1 MRFVVVL
8 LCSVFLL
15 LRLAAQTDGDYRS
28 VRSGNWS
35 DPAVWQKR
43 ANGVWAAASVAPGA
57 SDNVFIQQ
65 AHRVTVDQ
73 AGFACKD
80 LHLHTGATLAIGQ
93 QKLDLHG
100 KLRAYTGTTVTT
112 NADMVTSNSASP
124 GARTITAGINGRLR
138 VVGGPRTFLA
148 AGEWG
153 NAGLTDSGRIEF
165 AVNPTDTVTCFAAI
179 KARAFYFTSGAVN
192 MRNNRLSA
200 DAGVAASGDVFIT
213 GGTLRSDQSATNQ
226 VITRTSSN
234 RCDTVYIGPNGK
246 LMLFGASPR
255 MECSFFINEGQVI
268 YARNGSQNLLS
279 HSADQLAMD
288 PQQYHRLIVTAPGT
302 KTMRH
307 SISVHGFVQ
316 LADGVT
322 LATDTCALRLK
333 ANAITSAYIAPL
345 GTATITYG
353 STGKIIVEKYFSG
366 GGRADQFPSKRAFR
380 FMGHPFRHSIGLNE
394 LNGAGEIAIT
404 GQAGTSNGFDASG
417 TNNPSAFLY
426 NPAAA
431 INATNEGLQ
440 AGWQAFTH
448 TNGQASNA
456 WRVGQGIKVF
466 YRGAKEQGMD
476 GGLGYTVQPT
486 IVAME
491 GKVNTGNVTINL
503 TQGLH
508 TGFNL
513 VANPYP
519 ASVQLRNVQR
529 TGVGGYIYLWQI
541 DRGTRGGYTVHD
553 FSEDMVLP
561 IGGAFFVEALQ
572 TNAQLQF
579 RESDKTTQPSGF
591 ALFQNNTAQAVKKI
605 LLTLR
610 SDKIVWDRWALH
622 LEDSAQENFTRADA
636 PKLFNPDANLF
647 SITADGKQV
656 SIDKRPPTSAQVPL
670 VLQRVQPGQYQIDI
684 QTHELE
690 KDTNWLFID
699 HFTKTKF
706 RLHQDTVYRFQVSA
720 DTNTYG
726 TKRFEILNKRYYLPP
741 RKEPY
746 FIVYPGISQDGLL
759 QIRLQADTAA
769 EASIDIVNLQ
779 GVRVAVYHFG
789 KTRRLEQTL
798 RLQHLPKDQYV
809 IRLHFGSMTM
819 VRRWIYR

>member
-1 MRFVVVL
+1 MRFLVVL

-15 LRLAAQTDGDYRS
+15 LRLAAQSDGDYRS
-28 VRSGNWS
+28 IRSGNWS
-35 DPAVWQKR
+35 DASLWQKR
-43 ANGVWAAASVAPGA
+43 NNGVWATATAAPIA

-65 AHRVTVDQ
+65 GHRVTVDQ
-73 AGFACKD
+73 AGLACRD

-100 KLRAYTGTTVTT
+100 KLRAYTGTAVTT

-124 GARTITAGINGRLR
+124 GARTITAGVDGRLR
-138 VVGGPRTFLA
+138 VVGASRTLLA

-165 AVNPTDTVTCFAAI
+165 AINPADTVVCFAAI
-179 KARAFYFTSGAVN
+179 KARVFYFTSGAVN

-200 DAGVAASGDVFIT
+200 DGGVAASGDVFIT

-255 MECSFFINEGQVI
+255 IECSFFINEGQVI
-268 YARNGSQNLLS
+268 FARNGSQNLLS

-288 PQQYHRLIVTAPGT
+288 PQQYHRLIITAPGT

-333 ANAITSAYIAPL
+333 ANPISTAYIAPL
-345 GTATITYG
+345 GTANITYG

-380 FMGHPFRHSIGLNE
+380 FIGHPFRHSIGLSE
-394 LNGAGEIAIT
+394 LNGAGEMAIT
-404 GQAGTSNGFDASG
+404 GQGGTSNGFDASG
-417 TNNPSAFLY
+417 TNNPSAFRY
-426 NPAAA
+426 DPAAV
-431 INATNEGLQ
+431 INATPEGLQ
-440 AGWQAFTH
+440 NGWQAFTH
-448 TNGQASNA
+448 TNGQNNNA

-476 GGLGYTVQPT
+476 GSLGYTVQPS

-491 GKVNTGNVTINL
+491 GRVNTGNVTINL

-513 VANPYP
+513 VSNPYP
-519 ASVQLRNVQR
+519 AAVQLKNVQHV
-529 TGVGGYIYLWQI
+529 GVGEYLYLWQI
-541 DRGTRGGYTVHD
+541 DRGTRGGYTVHAITD
-553 FSEDMVLP
+553 DLVLP
-561 IGGAFFVEALQ
+561 VGGAFFVEATQ
-572 TNAQLQF
+572 ANAQLQF
-579 RESDKTTQPSGF
+579 RESDKTTLPSGF
-591 ALFQNNTAQAVKKI
+591 ALFQNNTAQPVRKM
-605 LLTLR
+605 LFTLR
-610 SDKIVWDRWALH
+610 SDKIVWDRWELH
-622 LEDSAQENFTRADA
+622 LQDTAKEIFTRADA
-636 PKLFNPDANLF
+636 PKLFNPDANFYSL
-647 SITADGKQV
+647 TEDGKGV
-656 SIDKRPPTSAQVPL
+656 SIDKRPPSSASIPL
-670 VLQRVQPGQYQIDI
+670 VLRNALPGQYQLDI
-684 QTHELE
+684 QTHELA

-699 HFTKTKF
+699 HFAKTTF
-706 RLHQDTVYRFQVSA
+706 RLLRDTIYRFQVTA

-726 TKRFEILNKRYYLPP
+726 SKRFEMMNKRYYLPP
-741 RKEPY
+741 RKEPH
-746 FIVYPGISQDGLL
+746 FIVYPGISQDGLV

-769 EASIDIVNLQ
+769 EARIDIVNLQ
-779 GVRVAVYHFG
+779 GMRVAAYSFG

-798 RLQHLPKDQYV
+798 RLRDLPKDQYI
-809 IRLHFGSMTM
+809 IRLHFGAITM